1 MTLHTFRLYLSKVL
15 WNKKHHLQ
23 TIHQKHQGCFMVF
36 QSPLP
41 IVTLDSSSPHHP
53 QPTAMPQ
60 VCHWNLR
67 QHCCSSSQRP
77 GQPGPSYSRALCLGQ
92 WMWDRL
98 FPGMCS
104 LTGLLSDPMWPPVG
118 FSYLPWR
125 TERCIRL
132 WWAKTGPPER
142 RAVYP
147 WPLAPLVPLARGGM
161 AWENRRPRDTLF
173 LTSSTH
179 CSTRGW
185 QWRWREARAA
195 CRPVASATCDTG
207 HPGSPG
213 HWRHAAQELGT
224 EGRFQK
230 SRSPHSWWR
239 GRGRA
244 GDGASPGWTWGL
256 SALGGENQL
265 GPPID
270 GEKGL
275 PSIEL
280 WTPLSPRNIHS
291 MGTIVGLQ

>member
-1 MTLHTFRLYLSKVL
+1 
-15 WNKKHHLQ
+15 
-23 TIHQKHQGCFMVF
+23 MVF
-36 QSPLP
+36 RSPLP

-67 QHCCSSSQRP
+67 QHCCPSSQRP

-104 LTGLLSDPMWPPVG
+104 LTGLLSDPMWPQWG
-118 FSYLPWR
+118 S
-125 TERCIRL
+125 CIC
-132 WWAKTGPPER
+132 PEGR
-142 RAVYP
+142 NVVQDFGGQRQTLQGGEQFIR
-147 WPLAPLVPLARGGM
+147 PLAPLVPLATGGM
-161 AWENRRPRDTLF
+161 TWENRRPRDTLF

-179 CSTRGW
+179 CSIRGW

-195 CRPVASATCDTG
+195 CRPVASATCGTG

-239 GRGRA
+239 ERGRA

-256 SALGGENQL
+256 SALGGEDQL
-265 GPPID
+265 RPPSD

-280 WTPLSPRNIHS
+280 WTPLPPGNIHS
-291 MGTIVGLQ
+291 MRTIVGLQ